1 MKFVQIVEFKTTNL
15 DAVLELDAKWTKATE
30 GKRTA
35 TSIVKALDRDKP
47 ETYLWIIEFP
57 SYEAALRNN
66 ELRETQEISQEMRKL
81 SDAEPTFRNLDVM
94 EEEAL

>member
-1 MKFVQIVEFKTTNL
+1 MKFVQILEFKTTNL
-15 DAVLELDAKWTKATE
+15 DAMLDLDAKWTKATE

-35 TSIVKALDRDKP
+35 TSIVRTLDRDKP

-66 ELRETQEISQEMRKL
+66 DLPETQEISQEMRKL
-81 SDAEPTFRNLDVM
+81 SDGEATFRNLDVM
-94 EEEAL
+94 GEEAL

>member
-1 MKFVQIVEFKTTNL
+1 MKFIQILEFKTTNL
-15 DAVLELDAKWTKATE
+15 DAMLDLDAKWTKATE

-35 TSIVKALDRDKP
+35 TSIVRTLDRDKP

-66 ELRETQEISQEMRKL
+66 DLPETQEISQEMRKL
-81 SDAEPTFRNLDVM
+81 SDGEATFRNLDVM
-94 EEEAL
+94 GEEAL

>member
-1 MKFVQIVEFKTTNL
+1 MKFVQILEFKTTNL
-15 DAVLELDAKWTKATE
+15 DAMLELDAKWRTATE

-35 TSIVKALDRDKP
+35 TSVVKTLDRDRP

-66 ELRETQEISQEMRKL
+66 ELAATQEISREMMKH
-81 SDAEPTFRNLDVM
+81 AEGEPTFRNLDVM
-94 EEEAL
+94 EEEGL

>member
-1 MKFVQIVEFKTTNL
+1 MKFVQILEFKTTNV
-15 DAVLELDAKWTKATE
+15 DAMLELDAKWTKATE

-35 TSIVKALDRDKP
+35 TSIVRTLDRDKP

-66 ELRETQEISQEMRKL
+66 DLPETQEISQEMRKL
-81 SDAEPTFRNLDVM
+81 SDGEATFRNLDVM
-94 EEEAL
+94 GEEAL

>member
-1 MKFVQIVEFKTTNL
+1 VQILRFKTTNL
-15 DAVLELDAKWTKATE
+15 DAMLELDAKWTKATE

-35 TSIVKALDRDKP
+35 TSIVRTLDRDKP

-66 ELRETQEISQEMRKL
+66 DLPETQEISQEMRKL
-81 SDAEPTFRNLDVM
+81 SDGEATFRNLDVM
-94 EEEAL
+94 GEEAL